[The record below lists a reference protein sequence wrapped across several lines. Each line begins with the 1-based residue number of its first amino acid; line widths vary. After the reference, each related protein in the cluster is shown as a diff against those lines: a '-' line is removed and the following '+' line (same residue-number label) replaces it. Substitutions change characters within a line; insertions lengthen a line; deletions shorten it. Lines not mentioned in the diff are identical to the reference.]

1 MRGLRDRGIALLMGK
16 RKKGRM
22 LLAAFSALLLTLGAA
37 GMADTQ
43 YVEGKT
49 QAKQIDVM
57 FTHDTHRLPI
67 HIADDKLRQ
76 RIPAGRSGLKHIGKS
91 LGAIIKFMVAKR
103 RDLAADFSKHPKLRR
118 LTFINRLHQCSHGKI
133 PAV

>member
-1 MRGLRDRGIALLMGK
+1 MGK

-57 FTHDTHRLPI
+57 FTHDTHSHLNSFTTLVDGEE
-67 HIADDKLRQ
+67 AEVGGFA
-76 RIPAGRSGLKHIGKS
+76 RIKTLIDAQKESGG
-91 LGAIIKFMVAKR
+91 GA
-103 RDLAADFSKHPKLRR
+103 
-118 LTFINRLHQCSHGKI
+118 
-133 PAV
+133 